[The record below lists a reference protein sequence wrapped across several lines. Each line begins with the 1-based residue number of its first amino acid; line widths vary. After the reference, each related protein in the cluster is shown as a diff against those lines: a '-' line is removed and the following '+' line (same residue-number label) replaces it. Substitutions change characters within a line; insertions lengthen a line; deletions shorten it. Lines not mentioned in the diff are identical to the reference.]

1 MIKFIILGFLCT
13 PTLSDYRN
21 FIKKNYFQIFMK
33 STCFKIFNICHFLKH
48 FFRFI
53 GSKCFRTFELQFPNC
68 FMTFYHYFG
77 NVLLVGV
84 VKSKP
89 NSIRLLNEF
98 CFHCIKHS
106 RLKSKFITVLQ
117 RVICGE
123 FLCKKN
129 RFHEKLF
136 MTTSF
141 TKDDSR
147 DVVVTYGGK
156 FEISRSLLPS

>member
-1 MIKFIILGFLCT
+1 
-13 PTLSDYRN
+13 
-21 FIKKNYFQIFMK
+21 
-33 STCFKIFNICHFLKH
+33 
-48 FFRFI
+48 
-53 GSKCFRTFELQFPNC
+53 
-68 FMTFYHYFG
+68 MTYYHYFG

-156 FEISRSLLPS
+156 FEISRSLLPSWDIGHERMVGILKNETDKRNKDFTVWNCLIVFLLEMFFFLSFIHTFFFLQNHLLFYSIKAGLDKNGVK

>member
-1 MIKFIILGFLCT
+1 
-13 PTLSDYRN
+13 
-21 FIKKNYFQIFMK
+21 
-33 STCFKIFNICHFLKH
+33 
-48 FFRFI
+48 
-53 GSKCFRTFELQFPNC
+53 
-68 FMTFYHYFG
+68 MTFYHYFG

>member
-1 MIKFIILGFLCT
+1 
-13 PTLSDYRN
+13 
-21 FIKKNYFQIFMK
+21 
-33 STCFKIFNICHFLKH
+33 
-48 FFRFI
+48 
-53 GSKCFRTFELQFPNC
+53 
-68 FMTFYHYFG
+68 MTFYHYFG
-77 NVLLVGV
+77 NVLFVGV

-156 FEISRSLLPS
+156 FEISRSLLPSWNIGHERVVGILKNETDERNKDFTVWNCLIVFLLEMFSFLSFIHTFFCKTTYFFTA